1 MLRAMSHLLQPLQP
15 RTASAQVLVPSQISG
30 YPWSLPRLG
39 VLLQPRLVCF
49 VPFCRLN
56 LQHRLSH
63 QHRALQSPCLFWPPP
78 VADLEPHILPSGWEQ
93 GTPHTTVADPICS
106 SSWHHS
112 PCAWLQVSYGPSRV
126 SSTCKSTFCICIENF
141 HYRDAYDSFKLICG

>member
-1 MLRAMSHLLQPLQP
+1 MLSDVKSNEPPPPATPAQDCFCSGACAQPDVWVP
-15 RTASAQVLVPSQISG
+15 MVPAQTGSG
-30 YPWSLPRLG
+30 PG
-39 VLLQPRLVCF
+39 CF

-93 GTPHTTVADPICS
+93 GTPHTTVADARIPFAPVARTTVHVLGCRS
-106 SSWHHS
+106 AMA
-112 PCAWLQVSYGPSRV
+112 PAGYQVPAKAHFVFVLKISM
-126 SSTCKSTFCICIENF
+126 TEMLMIALN
-141 HYRDAYDSFKLICG
+141 